1 MPDRQPFWLF
11 IAHISYQVSY
21 CSFLCFDIYK
31 KKNMGHCTAT
41 QRENFKHFILN
52 VYQSLTF
59 QNESRS
65 STGFFF
71 SIVKSENSILN
82 RGSSFRMW

>member
-1 MPDRQPFWLF
+1 
-11 IAHISYQVSY
+11 
-21 CSFLCFDIYK
+21 
-31 KKNMGHCTAT
+31 MGHCTAT